1 MVILFL
7 IIKIVINVITELCRI
22 YLFILSFRIFLAWI
36 ATINWYTQ
44 PFIVLKKL
52 TDPYLNLFRGTLPIF
67 LGMDFSSM
75 LGFLFLECLINLLES
90 VYIEII

>member
-1 MVILFL
+1 MLMVILFL
-7 IIKIVINVITELCRI
+7 IIKIVLNVVTELCRI

-52 TDPYLNLFRGTLPIF
+52 TDPYLNLFRG
-67 LGMDFSSM
+67 MDFSSM